1 MWEVETYSEIHNA
14 ELWKTQ
20 SEPNSFEVE
29 HISENHD
36 NLTQEL
42 IPPLNELTQCVD
54 EVELFSPTKSFI
66 DVELID
72 ILDVKIFKWVVDL
85 ILTVLSIKFKTKLPK
100 NGLVVEQKYS
110 RHKNV
115 INIPSI

>member
-1 MWEVETYSEIHNA
+1 M
-14 ELWKTQ
+14 

-29 HISENHD
+29 HFNDDHK

-42 IPPLNELTQCVD
+42 ITPLNELTQCVD

-72 ILDVKIFKWVVDL
+72 ILDVKIFKWVVDPYL
-85 ILTVLSIKFKTKLPK
+85 DHLVYKLKTKLIE
-100 NGLVVEQKYS
+100 NGLVV
-110 RHKNV
+110 
-115 INIPSI
+115 